1 MQSGA
6 ALLGPTTSH
15 LMAARM
21 LNTASCAEQDAGA
34 TKPDPRVFQFL
45 LRTLKE
51 DYSIE
56 KADILHVAQVDP
68 TSATNSIVLL
78 SAGVTRLWASNMPAS
93 LYGSLHCVGYHCLTR
108 HNARRA
114 RIAASCTAK
123 WPSNSGG
130 HRRLM
135 RAAPTYAEPVP

>member
-6 ALLGPTTSH
+6 ALLDPTASH
-15 LMAARM
+15 LMAAHPRM
-21 LNTASCAEQDAGA
+21 LNAASCAEKDAGA

-68 TSATNSIVLL
+68 TSATKSID
-78 SAGVTRLWASNMPAS
+78 
-93 LYGSLHCVGYHCLTR
+93 
-108 HNARRA
+108 
-114 RIAASCTAK
+114 IAEC
-123 WPSNSGG
+123 
-130 HRRLM
+130 
-135 RAAPTYAEPVP
+135 